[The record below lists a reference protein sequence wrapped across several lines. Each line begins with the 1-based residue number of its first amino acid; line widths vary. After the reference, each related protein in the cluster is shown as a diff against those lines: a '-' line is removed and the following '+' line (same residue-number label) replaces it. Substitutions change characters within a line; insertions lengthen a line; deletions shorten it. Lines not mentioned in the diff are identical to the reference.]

1 VNQSG
6 SCTTLIFLVISGVG
20 TALAYAMHIADAD
33 VEAVGIGIGTFILAW
48 SFLPQSRSVIEI
60 NFQ

>member
-1 VNQSG
+1 
-6 SCTTLIFLVISGVG
+6 
-20 TALAYAMHIADAD
+20 MHIADAD